1 MAHPAPGIAKL
12 DAAAGAERLDRAV
25 VPGVEVIREGR
36 IEPFLSARPALTS
49 SAIRWGGLAVEDYRI
64 PACVIPPHEHLHHFV
79 HVVLSGTVPY
89 EVLTAG
95 RCLHF
100 RAEPGTTFVLPRGTA
115 DELRWSGPTHR
126 IAVSVHPSLLVG
138 ALEETAGEKDTEL
151 VECWNA
157 TDRHI
162 MAVLVAMTTDLD
174 EGSPTGRLYGESLAN
189 ALAVYL
195 LGRYAVRQ
203 RSAKPL
209 KGGLPGNRLRRVLEY
224 IADNLGDEELSLSD
238 LAALAGM
245 SPHYFGELFKR
256 STGSPP
262 HRFVLQRRIER
273 AKELLLDRTLS
284 VLEAGLR
291 VGFPNP
297 SHFARTFHRFVGVTP
312 STFRSSH
319 LRAS

>member
-1 MAHPAPGIAKL
+1 MPDHAPGTARV
-12 DAAAGAERLDRAV
+12 DAGARAERLDRAV
-25 VPGVEVIREGR
+25 VQGVEVIREGR
-36 IEPFLSARPALTS
+36 IEPFLSARPALS
-49 SAIRWGGLAVEDYRI
+49 STAIRWGGLAVEDYRI
-64 PACVIPPHEHLHHFV
+64 PACVIPAHEHLHDFV
-79 HVVLSGTVPY
+79 HVVLSGAVPY

-126 IAVSVHPSLLVG
+126 IAVSVHRSLLAS
-138 ALEETAGEKDTEL
+138 ALEETADERDVEL
-151 VECWNA
+151 VESWNA

-162 MAVLVAMTTDLD
+162 AAVLVAMTTDLD

-195 LGRYAVRQ
+195 LGRYAMRQ

-209 KGGLPGNRLRRVLEY
+209 KGGLPGNRLKRVLEY
-224 IADNLGDEELSLSD
+224 IAENLGDEGLGLSD

-245 SPHYFGELFKR
+245 SPHYFAELFKR

-297 SHFARTFHRFVGVTP
+297 SHFSRTFHRYVGVTP
-312 STFRSSH
+312 STFRSSQ